1 MASTLKSTPRQDG
14 FYVPGAWQH
23 KKQCW
28 MIWPEQG
35 DVWPYG
41 ARKAQLAYAR
51 VATAIAE
58 HEPVTM
64 CVSAAQFP
72 NARALLPDHLRVVEM
87 SSNDAWMRDCGPN
100 FVINDEG
107 QVRGVDWDFNSWGG
121 HLGALRTHWELDEQ
135 IAHKVLEYENTD
147 RYKAPIVAEG
157 GALQCDGEG
166 TLITTSQCLLNP
178 NRKGD
183 LSDEAVDQA
192 LREYMNLEKIIWLP
206 QGCPFDETDGH
217 VDDLCV
223 FAAAGV
229 VLLTW
234 TDDETDPQYDISR
247 LTYDILVNETDAK
260 GRKLQV
266 IKVHQPDPICWSEEE
281 HAVFDRNGEAYQ
293 RTADERIAATYINY
307 YIANGAVMVPLYED
321 PHDAAA
327 LATIQEAFPTR
338 KVIGVPGCRDILLG
352 GGSIGC
358 ITQPQYSGK
367 KLNAED

>member
-1 MASTLKSTPRQDG
+1 MAHTLNTTPKQDG

-41 ARKAQLAYAR
+41 ARKAQLAYVR
-51 VATAIAE
+51 VASTIVE
-58 HEPVTM
+58 YEPVTM
-64 CVSAAQFP
+64 CVSANQFS
-72 NARALLPDHLRVVEM
+72 NARGQLPASVRLIEM
-87 SSNDAWMRDCGPN
+87 SSNDAWMRDSGPN
-100 FVINDEG
+100 FIINGDGE
-107 QVRGVDWDFNSWGG
+107 VRGIDWGFNSWGG

-135 IAHKVLEYENTD
+135 IAQKVLESENTD

-166 TLITTSQCLLNP
+166 TLITTRQCLLNP
-178 NRKGD
+178 NRKGE

-192 LREYMNLEKIIWLP
+192 LKDYMNLEKIIWLP

-217 VDDLCV
+217 IDDLCV
-223 FAAAGV
+223 FAAPGV

-234 TDDETDPQYDISR
+234 TDDLSDPQYDVSQ
-247 LTYDILVNETDAK
+247 LTYDILSNETDAK
-260 GRKLQV
+260 GRSLQI
-266 IKVHQPDPICWSEEE
+266 IKVHQPDPIGWTAEE
-281 HAVFDRNGEAYQ
+281 HALFDQNGEAYK
-293 RTADERIAATYINY
+293 RTVDERIAATYINY
-307 YIANGAVMVPLYED
+307 YIANEAVVVPLYED
-321 PHDAAA
+321 RHDEAA
-327 LATIQEAFPTR
+327 LKSIQQAFPTR
-338 KVIGVPGCRDILLG
+338 KVIGVAGCRDILLG

-367 KLNAED
+367 KIEL